1 MWPLNVLTSEII
13 AFINFLDQKNVL
25 TTSMG
30 LILALQINT
39 LFLNIIDD
47 IIKPVAS
54 KVVDEDINKHTVDI
68 YGIKLKV
75 GHLFFSIFN
84 VFITLIMIFY
94 LYRLTSE
101 STNIVSGIQDSFK
114 KILSVFH

>member
-1 MWPLNVLTSEII
+1 MWPLNFLQSEINEF
-13 AFINFLDQKNVL
+13 ANFLDKKNVL

-68 YGIKLKV
+68 NGIKLKV

-94 LYRLTSE
+94 LYRISTE
-101 STNIVSGIQDSFK
+101 SSTIVSGIQDSFK
-114 KILSVFH
+114 KILNVFN